1 MLNVKGEKKRKADK
15 KETPKT
21 DGLSKSRRH
30 AINLINISYGM
41 LFS

>member
-1 MLNVKGEKKRKADK
+1 MLNVKGEKKREADK

-21 DGLSKSRRH
+21 GGLSKSRRH
-30 AINLINISYGM
+30 AMKSINISCDM